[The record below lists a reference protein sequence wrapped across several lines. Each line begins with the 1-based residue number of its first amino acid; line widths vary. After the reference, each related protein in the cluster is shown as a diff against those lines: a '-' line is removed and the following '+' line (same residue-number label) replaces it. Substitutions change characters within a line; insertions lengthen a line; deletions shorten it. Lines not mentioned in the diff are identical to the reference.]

1 MVYVDT
7 QGGLKRCGG
16 QGDILAGCLGTF
28 AGWAKIYHEEHPDLP
43 ATSKEG
49 DGFGVISQDRL
60 LLLAGFGAAVTARVC
75 SRLAFG
81 KKKRAMLADD
91 LLPEVGEAY
100 EQLWGDNS
108 GLNAQNPAGI
118 VRQNQAE
125 MGRQHE
131 CCCSVNQKSHK

>member
-1 MVYVDT
+1 MPCSVSPSEVLYVDT

-28 AGWAKIYHEEHPDLP
+28 AGWCKIYHQDHPDLP
-43 ATSKEG
+43 ATSSNA
-49 DGFGVISQDRL
+49 DGELISQDRL
-60 LLLAGFGAAVTARVC
+60 LLLAGYGAALTARAC

-100 EQLWGDNS
+100 EELWGD
-108 GLNAQNPAGI
+108 
-118 VRQNQAE
+118 VQA
-125 MGRQHE
+125 
-131 CCCSVNQKSHK
+131 SL